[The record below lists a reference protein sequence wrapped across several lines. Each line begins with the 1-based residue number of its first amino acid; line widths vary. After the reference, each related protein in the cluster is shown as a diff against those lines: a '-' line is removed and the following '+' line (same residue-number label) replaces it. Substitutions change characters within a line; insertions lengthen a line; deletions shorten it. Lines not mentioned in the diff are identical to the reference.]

1 MWDLPVHDGASAAF
15 TWYNVNHSLTGCTV
29 MFKRD
34 TLNTDRSLWL
44 RNTLVA
50 FYWCAFIMGQFYM
63 GLLRFISNSWTRER
77 GKRGKISLYVSSCPN
92 KDAKGW
98 AFNFSFHT
106 SLTLKKKKKSYTCFT
121 METSVKLMGIHL
133 ERYILNKWL
142 RAKTAKMTYKGW
154 SRTQGVEKGTRRR
167 DLGQLWLKLWYYEW
181 GKWSV
186 IFDEMALSSLAC
198 PICIFLK
205 IKINISF

>member
-1 MWDLPVHDGASAAF
+1 MV
-15 TWYNVNHSLTGCTV
+15 
-29 MFKRD
+29 KRD

-44 RNTLVA
+44 RSTVVA
-50 FYWCAFIMGQFYM
+50 FCRCAFIVGQYYM
-63 GLLRFISNSWTRER
+63 SLRRSIRSGWTRESR
-77 GKRGKISLYVSSCPN
+77 DRDIVSLYVSSCPK

-98 AFNFSFHT
+98 AFIFSFNS
-106 SLTLKKKKKSYTCFT
+106 SLTLKKERKATRFT
-121 METSVKLMGIHL
+121 VETSVKLMGIHL
-133 ERYILNKWL
+133 GRHILNKWL

-154 SRTQGVEKGTRRR
+154 RTQGVEKGTRCS

-198 PICIFLK
+198 LICTFLK
-205 IKINISF
+205 

>member
-106 SLTLKKKKKSYTCFT
+106 SLTLKKKKKATPVSLWRLQ
-121 METSVKLMGIHL
+121 SSWWG
-133 ERYILNKWL
+133 YIWGDTFWTNDCELKQQKWL
-142 RAKTAKMTYKGW
+142 TKDRAEPKGW
-154 SRTQGVEKGTRRR
+154 RKVQDVEI
-167 DLGQLWLKLWYYEW
+167 W
-181 GKWSV
+181 GSC
-186 IFDEMALSSLAC
+186 D
-198 PICIFLK
+198 
-205 IKINISF
+205 